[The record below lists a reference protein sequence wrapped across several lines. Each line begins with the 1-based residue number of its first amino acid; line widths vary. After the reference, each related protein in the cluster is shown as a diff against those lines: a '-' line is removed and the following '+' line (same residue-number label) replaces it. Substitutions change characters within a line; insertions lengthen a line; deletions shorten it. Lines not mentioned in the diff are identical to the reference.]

1 MILQAL
7 HQLAKRESLVPD
19 PDFEVKPVAWIVRVD
34 AKGKL
39 IGFSGTHHEVSSG
52 GPKQKPRLEAKV
64 FDVPIQLKRSGTK
77 APGYF
82 LVDNAKYVFGLPTP
96 DKQFR
101 REEGR
106 EKSGWFYK
114 LVQECA
120 RETGD
125 EGVVAVERFLRAAR
139 EGRLKVELPKEAKSN
154 DLFAFVYAPDGDL
167 FVHERAAVRN
177 FWKTKRA
184 VGSADGPA
192 RLCLVTGEEF
202 VSTTFF
208 PSTKKVP
215 GGQPSGATLVSF
227 NKNAFESYG
236 WEGKDNAPIAPG
248 VAEACGKALQRLVD
262 RAPLRKL
269 KGRTVERLPRLN
281 LTLGGDSIICYWAAK
296 DQGREFESVFQAL
309 FGVAD
314 PAEVGNLYRSIWR
327 GVAPPVED
335 PEAFYVLCLRGAQ
348 GRIIV
353 QDWIEGTVAEAVKN
367 LARHFA
373 DLNIV
378 RNAPPP
384 KDGGHPEGFPL
395 ESLTSALS
403 PRGDK
408 RQVPAELSARIVRS
422 AVTGAP
428 YPLSVLQRAL
438 LRYRAEIGDQNDR
451 GDGWNVRNRND
462 ARAALIKAVM
472 NRRRRFLPDSKPF
485 KEVTRDMDPGNTD
498 PGYLLGRLMAVI
510 ERMQQVALG
519 QDVNATVVDRYFSG
533 ASAAPA
539 AVVPR
544 LLKNLRHHSA
554 KARDDDQRAA
564 TALWLERQADEILS
578 GVASFP
584 RHLDLER
591 QGLFVLGYHHQ
602 RHWLWMK
609 REDREAMDK
618 KARK

>member
-7 HQLAKRESLVPD
+7 HRLAERESLVPD
-19 PDFEVKPVAWIVRVD
+19 PDFELKPVAWIVRVD

-39 IGFSGTHHEVSSG
+39 VGIAGTHHEVAGG
-52 GPKQKPRLEAKV
+52 GPKKTPRLEPKV
-64 FDVPIQLKRSGTK
+64 FRVPIQPKRSGTK
-77 APGYF
+77 APAYF

-96 DKQFR
+96 DKQFPPA
-101 REEGR
+101 EGR
-106 EKSGWFYK
+106 EKSGCFYE

-125 EGVVAVERFLRAAR
+125 EGAIAVERLLRAVR
-139 EGRLKVELPKEAKSN
+139 EGRLKIVLPEKAKSN
-154 DLFAFVYAPDGDL
+154 DLFAFIYAPDGDRL
-167 FVHERAAVRN
+167 VHDRPSARDY
-177 FWKTKRA
+177 WKARRTA
-184 VGSADGPA
+184 SGAGDPA
-192 RLCLVTGEEF
+192 RLCLVTGEKF
-202 VSTTFF
+202 VNTAYF
-208 PSTKKVP
+208 PSTKRIP
-215 GGQPSGATLVSF
+215 GGKTSGATLVSF
-227 NKNAFESYG
+227 NSNAFESYG
-236 WEGKDNAPIAPG
+236 WDGKDNAPIAPV

-262 RAPLRKL
+262 PAPPKPSDP
-269 KGRTVERLPRLN
+269 EQQLPRLN
-281 LTLGGDSIICYWAAK
+281 LTLGGDSVICYWAAK

-309 FGVAD
+309 MNVTG
-314 PAEVGNLYRSIWR
+314 AEVGNLYRSIWR
-327 GVAPPVED
+327 GVAPPIED

-384 KDGGHPEGFPL
+384 KERGHPEGFSL
-395 ESLTSALS
+395 DSLTRALA

-422 AVTGAP
+422 AVTGVP
-428 YPLSVLQRAL
+428 YPLSALQRAL
-438 LRYRAEIGDQNDR
+438 LRYRAEIGDENDKA
-451 GDGWNVRNRND
+451 DGWNTRNRND
-462 ARAALIKAVM
+462 ARAALIKAVI
-472 NRRRRFLPDSKPF
+472 NRRRRFLPGATIF
-485 KEVTRDMDPGNTD
+485 KEVTPNMDPGHTD

-510 ERMQQVALG
+510 ERMQQLALG

-539 AVVPR
+539 SVVPR
-544 LLKNLRHHSA
+544 LLKNLRHHAA
-554 KARDDDQRAA
+554 KAKDDEQRAG
-564 TALWLERQADEILS
+564 TAMWLERQADEILA
-578 GVASFP
+578 GVVAFP
-584 RHLDLER
+584 RYLDLER

-609 REDREAMDK
+609 REDREALEQ
-618 KARK
+618 KARS